1 MKNKPIRHKEK
12 NTFQFKSFSERINDI
27 DIDVF
32 HRVAHKNE
40 ENNEEVET
48 YFHETLQKW
57 NFLNLTEGYCTF
69 KRQVRDI
76 VTLPQL
82 LNKKQHV
89 MDLLLEYI
97 KKQDVLFLQP
107 ILELVVALA
116 KDLQKDFYD
125 YFPEFLNAIID
136 LLQTKD
142 PEQIEYAFVALAYLF
157 KFLWRYLVKN
167 VRTVLDMLLPLL
179 NDAQPV
185 YINNFAAESFAF
197 VVRKVKDKEAFVKL
211 LLKILEESRHS
222 VAGSGRL
229 MFEVISGTPGQFHSC
244 ADQILLLYFHS
255 LKDQSINQDLA
266 YSVMRQVVNCI
277 LRNIHPSKCYVLW
290 NTFLKALDATTTE
303 LKVLS
308 ERRKCHL
315 ELVLCLMNIVL
326 THKNGRMLDDPV
338 PLINKLINMIEDRF
352 QTNDNNVS
360 SEIINALINI
370 LLSDV
375 KLAQETSSHL
385 LHKIMSIDNVEL
397 LYNAIEKLINYSSFE
412 TLVLPHLL
420 KRCNII
426 GLKSE
431 EVRLLGKI
439 IRQKAPPCLG
449 GLTLN
454 KWKKFTLDIR
464 NVSKESMDYFLKE
477 LNAITTDIT
486 SSDALWMIM
495 IVPHFKL
502 LPEDIKVTI
511 KKQFLT
517 VYKKILYHENMENI
531 MELNKFNFIFLFLL
545 DTTTHI
551 LEREE
556 FYEFTKSHDI
566 EIMRLLEKQNN
577 DPFIL
582 NAIDLYLTFY
592 NGSQYHEKFFNQ
604 VVFDVLHNCIVKK
617 LNSPIHP
624 IRLIVTHI
632 YSLFANVAGIII
644 SKEDIDKNPLNL
656 IYLAEGIPATIQRYR
671 DKLLHLQDLTFES
684 NAMANLNP
692 KYYEIPLRY
701 LLGNFYINFSL
712 LWDPVSKIIGSYAS
726 KECGQFWPVFL
737 SELKDATDWTYQR
750 VHQSEIIQSLELEIC
765 KMDDKADNNNYKI
778 LLWKC
783 MPLFASYCEM
793 KNRDLTSLFIEFV
806 NNNFFKS
813 NAEDAKFC
821 SIKKHASASVVNDN
835 TNEEGSNTDEEAIE
849 KDKMFSKVENKNL
862 PAQERI
868 YKIKLLL
875 AQMDIYGKMR
885 NPNVFYRETE
895 MHKIYLDLLSS
906 KNPEIQNAA
915 LNCLCTYKYKYLLPY
930 KDHLYN
936 IIGEKNFKNEL
947 ARFKVDP
954 ESNVILDEDRA
965 GLMPVLMR
973 IVYAK
978 MIMKTG
984 MRTGGKAGGLLRRK
998 IILRFLA
1005 GSKEDEMIMFVEM
1018 AFKPFKRYLSF
1029 FPNASVD
1036 LNVLTKNIID
1046 AVDLTNVIPPKRL
1059 RSAINLLGIMIEQFG
1074 GKMTGKLLPYLLGIS
1089 MCIGAIVTG
1098 ILQRSDEIHSGY
1110 LSTIKNVKTNSIA
1123 IIARFFSHFENYPW
1137 KKDEIDALFNVMV
1150 FPWLEKLPIEGIH
1163 SPTALLKLFISWSQ
1177 NSRYYPLF
1185 LRHQDNNINVTILPY
1200 IMKLLL
1206 GTKTH
1211 SSVINAIL
1219 EMIEKML
1226 TMKDYE
1232 KVNTDTEKVDM
1243 DMPFLPLT
1251 SVLTNLL
1258 PVNDK
1263 LPSDGSINYGSII
1276 LLPHVDD
1283 ILEYMKRKLKN
1294 SKRGMNK
1301 TELTILSRISE
1312 FAKDPDTC
1320 DTLLVLILP
1329 ILMKKALTNESEDII
1344 IELITTVRNLIKHV
1358 KSIGETHLR
1367 ALAPLL
1373 GVISSVPARKLIIQ
1387 LYGIIAAERSA
1398 EGDQRSIVQNYNL
1411 LEGLNAWDRR
1421 WIDQPDFEK
1430 RLNTF
1435 GDINDLIEKNE
1446 IALNCGA
1453 SIIYNCFFFL
1463 KNESDLA
1470 IKDYAGQCLKNIGPK
1485 LARKYKDNPSDRRY
1499 LMDETIL
1506 HLIKKGIS
1514 SKSEVLCSQSIA
1526 FLGHMSLECP
1536 DVHPV
1541 LRDLSGLCNKA
1552 DPEVDFFENMQHL
1565 QMHRRARALLK
1576 FCALSKTLI
1585 KRPNPKTLTQ
1595 FILPLASTYLCNE
1608 AYINKNN
1615 MVDAAIETI
1624 GTICKLLPWYHYEII
1639 LKYYL
1644 NALRRNVQFQKQ
1656 IIRLIVTIL
1665 DSFHYELSKYK
1676 PSEEVSS
1683 LKGTPLSASEK
1694 ELNNEEVEEDDDGK
1708 GNEDENEE
1716 DKEERMD
1723 VELNNE
1729 NIVDVEDNDD
1739 RIEADLPLFQ
1749 RQIILSQY
1757 GAKRVISGISKG
1769 LLPQLYRSIAART
1782 RQDGIHKINKKKVI
1796 ADKEEEDLMRV
1807 PIALALVKLL
1817 QKLPEDILE
1826 SHLPGIFMKLCTF
1839 LKSRL
1844 ESVRRVTR
1852 EVLQKIMITLGPKYL
1867 HHLLRELNSLLTKGF
1882 QVHVLAYTIH
1892 SVLNVLKPHFQ
1903 KFDINSN
1910 LQSILSVCKID
1921 LFGLTAE
1928 EKEVIGIVKNV
1939 TEAKS
1944 TKSYDIFHILAEY
1957 MTESCL
1963 LDLMMPLKD
1972 VLMRTHSHKTVQK
1985 VVECLKNIVLGLAD
1999 NNFIPLEQTLI
2010 FLYGIVSESIPE
2022 LLAVK
2027 KHERLTEKE
2036 VLQSQK
2042 PDCFIIPA
2050 EPKNRM
2056 GMKVASKT
2064 TTNTNVHVIVE
2075 FGLKLYHIFLKREK
2089 ISDATFKPYLEPLVS
2104 ILTNCLKSQHVK
2116 LCTLTLQCLSWILK
2130 MDLTSVR
2137 ESITDIC
2144 SSIFEVLHK
2153 YAAAGLSKGD
2163 NFDLVMAAFKC
2174 VSVLVRDVKHFTI
2187 SVEQLKILL
2196 LYAEQDLYDGD
2207 KQATAFALLKA
2218 IIKRK
2223 LTAPEM
2229 DVVMKKVAALSITSE
2244 LEHVR
2249 LQSRSVFYSYL
2260 MEYPHNNH
2268 LDDHIAFYLFQLSY
2282 EMQYGRISALQ
2293 MINSIITGFPLKS
2306 LIKRAG
2312 FIFLN
2317 TSARLVNDDDP
2328 ICRKLCATCIKV
2340 MLIRLP
2346 HNERDKL
2353 FDIVF
2358 AWLKDSQIIHRRLA
2372 AQLCGIFV
2380 VVEKETFESRLA
2392 NILPILLQQFHDNID
2407 ALKKPEPGH
2416 YVKLHSE
2423 REEIKK
2429 RKQNSN
2435 IKDPERLKDHHLYQ
2449 VLQLLLK
2456 ISGQCPGFLKNKKYN
2471 EEISSFA
2478 EHSQSLLAHPHL
2490 WVRLGATQLI
2500 GFILS
2505 VLDVKKIVELIKNPE
2520 EHATI
2525 ESYIYSNPVDTLKS
2539 LSLDLIAQLQPDMM
2553 FEELADQVVKNL
2565 IFLGRILKSFESP
2578 NIVNSDNEDENKDGN
2593 VLSLSWLM
2601 RRLRKSVNIEV
2612 IQAPKSISVRSA
2624 VFKWIAGILAT
2635 IPIEELDTLL
2645 FNLMSPLVREMST
2658 TEESNAPLRQLAKE
2672 VASMIK
2678 KQIGIEEY
2686 ARLLS
2691 KVQQKLD
2698 SKKTERRKI
2707 RKQQLV
2713 TDPELAAKRKIAK
2726 QQKKKESKK
2735 RKLDNVRG
2743 KNISRKRFKKEID
2756 LEIF

>member
-12 NTFQFKSFSERINDI
+12 NTFQFKSFSERVNEIDI
-27 DIDVF
+27 DIF

-40 ENNEEVET
+40 ENEEVET
-48 YFHETLQKW
+48 YFHETLQKL
-57 NFLNLTEGYCTF
+57 NFLNLTEGYCSF

-82 LNKKQHV
+82 LNKKQYV
-89 MDLLLEYI
+89 IDLLLEYLN
-97 KKQDVLFLQP
+97 KRDVLFLQP

-116 KDLQKDFYD
+116 KDLQKDFYE
-125 YFPEFLNAIID
+125 YFPEFLSAIIG

-142 PEQIEYAFVALAYLF
+142 PEQIEHAFVALAYLF

-167 VRTVLDMLLPLL
+167 VKTVLDLLLPLL
-179 NDAQPV
+179 NDTQPV

-211 LLKILEESRHS
+211 LLKILEDSQHS
-222 VAGSGRL
+222 VTGCGRL
-229 MFEVISGTPGQFHSC
+229 MFEVIYGTPGQFHSC

-255 LKDQSINQDLA
+255 LKDESVNQDLA
-266 YSVMRQVVNCI
+266 YSIMRQVMNCI
-277 LRNIHPSKCYVLW
+277 LQNIHFSKCDVLW
-290 NTFLKALDATTTE
+290 NAFLKVLDATTKD
-303 LKVLS
+303 LKIIS
-308 ERRKCHL
+308 GRKSHL
-315 ELVLCLMNIVL
+315 ELVFCLMNIVL
-326 THKNGRMLDDPV
+326 THKNGRMLNDPV
-338 PLINKLINMIEDRF
+338 PLIKKLVNMIDDF
-352 QTNDNNVS
+352 QIDNS
-360 SEIINALINI
+360 ILSEIINALINI

-375 KLAQETSSHL
+375 KLAQETSSHIL
-385 LHKIMSIDNVEL
+385 LKVMSIDNVEL
-397 LYNAIEKLINYSSFE
+397 LYNAIEKLIHYSSFE
-412 TLVLPHLL
+412 SLVLPHLL
-420 KRCNII
+420 KRCNSI

-439 IRQKAPPCLG
+439 IRQKAPPCLS

-454 KWKKFTLDIR
+454 KRKKFILDVR
-464 NVSKESMDYFLKE
+464 NMSKESMDYFFKE
-477 LNAITTDIT
+477 LNAITDFT
-486 SSDALWMIM
+486 SLDAFWIIM
-495 IVPHFKL
+495 IVPHFKF
-502 LPEDIKVTI
+502 LPEDIKVLI
-511 KKQFLT
+511 SKQLVT
-517 VYKKILYHENMENI
+517 VYNKILYYENMENI
-531 MELNKFNFIFLFLL
+531 MELNKLNFIFLFLL
-545 DTTTHI
+545 DTTIHI
-551 LEREE
+551 LERDE
-556 FYEFTKSHDI
+556 FYEFTKSHDLQ
-566 EIMRLLEKQNN
+566 IMRIMEKQSN
-577 DPFIL
+577 DPFVL
-582 NAIDLYLTFY
+582 NAVDLYLTYY

-604 VVFDVLHNCIVKK
+604 VVFDVLHDCIVKK
-617 LNSPIHP
+617 LNSSVHL
-624 IRLIVTHI
+624 IRLVVTHL
-632 YSLFANVAGIII
+632 YSLFANVEGIML
-644 SKEDIDKNPLNL
+644 SKENIDKNALDL
-656 IYLAEGIPATIQRYR
+656 IYLAESVPATIQQYR
-671 DKLLHLQDLTFES
+671 DKLLHLQNLTFES
-684 NAMANLNP
+684 NVMSNLDP

-701 LLGNFYINFSL
+701 LLGNLYINFSL
-712 LWDPVSKIIGSYAS
+712 LWDPVSKIIASYAT
-726 KECGQFWPVFL
+726 KECTQFWPVFL
-737 SELKDATDWTYQR
+737 SELKDANATNWTYQQ
-750 VHQSEIIQSLELEIC
+750 VHQSEIIQSLELQIY
-765 KMDDKADNNNYKI
+765 KMDDKPDYNNYKI

-783 MPLFASYCEM
+783 MSLFVSYCEM

-806 NNNFFKS
+806 KNNFFKS
-813 NAEDAKFC
+813 NSEDAKFC
-821 SIKKHASASVVNDN
+821 SIKKHENVSIAND
-835 TNEEGSNTDEEAIE
+835 NTDEEEEDDDEPIE
-849 KDKMFSKVENKNL
+849 KDKISSKANNKKL
-862 PAQERI
+862 PAQVRI

-875 AQMDIYGKMR
+875 AQMEIYGKMM
-885 NPNVFYRETE
+885 NPNVLYRETE
-895 MHKIYLDLLSS
+895 MRKIYLDLLSS

-936 IIGEKNFKNEL
+936 LISEKNFKNEL
-947 ARFKVDP
+947 ARFKVDT
-954 ESNVILDEDRA
+954 ESNFILDEDRS
-965 GLMPVLMR
+965 GLMPMLMR

-984 MRTGGKAGGLLRRK
+984 MRTGGKGGGLLRRK

-1005 GSKEDEMIMFVEM
+1005 GSQEDEMIMFVEM
-1018 AFKPFKRYLSF
+1018 AFKPFQRYLSF
-1029 FPNASVD
+1029 SSNASVD
-1036 LNVLTKNIID
+1036 LNVLIETIVNT
-1046 AVDLTNVIPPKRL
+1046 VDLTNVIPPKRL
-1059 RSAINLLGIMIEQFG
+1059 RSAMNLLGIIIEQFG
-1074 GKMTGKLLPYLLGIS
+1074 AKMTTKLLPYLLGIS

-1098 ILQRSDEIHSGY
+1098 ILQRSDQVHSGY
-1110 LSTIKNVKTNSIA
+1110 LSAIKNVKTNCIA
-1123 IIARFFSHFENYPW
+1123 TMARFFSHFENYQW
-1137 KKDEIDALFNVMV
+1137 KRHEIDAVFNVIV
-1150 FPWLEKLPIEGIH
+1150 FPWLEKLPTEGIH

-1185 LRHQDNNINVTILPY
+1185 VRHQDSDINITVLPY
-1200 IMKLLL
+1200 IIKLLL

-1211 SSVINAIL
+1211 LSVINAIL

-1226 TMKDYE
+1226 TMEDYG
-1232 KVNTDTEKVDM
+1232 KVNPDADKMDM
-1243 DMPFLPLT
+1243 DIPFLPLT

-1263 LPSDGSINYGSII
+1263 LLSDGINYGSII

-1283 ILEYMKRKLKN
+1283 ILEYMKKKLKN
-1294 SKRGMNK
+1294 SSRGMNK

-1329 ILMKKALTNESEDII
+1329 ILMKKAVANESEDII
-1344 IELITTVRNLIKHV
+1344 IEFIMTVTNLMKHV
-1358 KSIGETHLR
+1358 KSPETHLR

-1373 GVISSVPARKLIIQ
+1373 GVVSAVPARKLLIQ
-1387 LYGIIAAERSA
+1387 LYDIIAERSA
-1398 EGDQRSIVQNYNL
+1398 EENQQLIVQNYNL
-1411 LEGLNAWDRR
+1411 LQGLNAWDNR
-1421 WIDQPDFEK
+1421 WIDQPDFQK
-1430 RLNTF
+1430 RLNAF
-1435 GDINDLIEKNE
+1435 SDINNLIEKNE
-1446 IALNCGA
+1446 IALNCGV

-1470 IKDYAGQCLKNIGPK
+1470 IKDYAGQCLKNLGPK
-1485 LARKYKDNPSDRRY
+1485 LARKYKDNPPDRRY

-1506 HLIKKGIS
+1506 QLIKKGMN
-1514 SKSEVLCSQSIA
+1514 SKSEVLCFQSIA

-1536 DVHPV
+1536 EVHPV
-1541 LRDLSGLCNKA
+1541 LRDLSALCNKA

-1576 FCALSKTLI
+1576 FCAVSKTLT

-1608 AYINKNN
+1608 AYINRNN
-1615 MVDAAIETI
+1615 MIDAAIETV
-1624 GTICKLLPWYHYEII
+1624 GTVCKLLPWYHYEII

-1656 IIRLIVTIL
+1656 VIRLIVTIL
-1665 DSFHYELSKYK
+1665 DSFHYDLSKYK
-1676 PSEEVSS
+1676 PLKEISVEGTALSESGKDLNHE
-1683 LKGTPLSASEK
+1683 
-1694 ELNNEEVEEDDDGK
+1694 NNEEKDED
-1708 GNEDENEE
+1708 GNGDEHENEE

-1723 VELNNE
+1723 IELNNE
-1729 NIVDVEDNDD
+1729 NIVDVEDNDE
-1739 RIEADLPLFQ
+1739 RIHTDLPVLQ

-1757 GAKRVISGISKG
+1757 GAKRVIFGISKG

-1782 RQDGIHKINKKKVI
+1782 RQDSTHKINKKKVA
-1796 ADKEEEDLMRV
+1796 ADIEEEDLMRV

-1892 SVLNVLKPHFQ
+1892 SVLTVLKPHFQ
-1903 KFDINSN
+1903 KFDVNRN

-1928 EKEVIGIVKNV
+1928 EKEVIGIVKNI

-1963 LDLMMPLKD
+1963 LDLIMPLKD

-1999 NNFIPLEQTLI
+1999 NTFIPLEQMLI
-2010 FLYGIVSESIPE
+2010 FLYGVVSESIPK
-2022 LLAVK
+2022 LLATK
-2027 KHERLTEKE
+2027 KHEQLTEKE
-2036 VLQSQK
+2036 VEVLQRQK

-2056 GMKVASKT
+2056 GMKIASKT
-2064 TTNTNVHVIVE
+2064 TTNTNVHVMVE

-2089 ISDATFKPYLEPLVS
+2089 ISDAIFKPYLEPLVS
-2104 ILTNCLKSQHVK
+2104 VLSNCLKSQHVK
-2116 LCTLTLQCLSWILK
+2116 LCTLTLQCLSWVLK
-2130 MDLTSVR
+2130 MDLMSVH
-2137 ESITDIC
+2137 ESISDIC
-2144 SSIFEVLHK
+2144 SSIFEILHK

-2174 VSVLVRDVKHFTI
+2174 MSVLVRDVKHFTI

-2196 LYAEQDLYDGD
+2196 LYAEQDLHDSD

-2229 DVVMKKVAALSITSE
+2229 DVVMKKVATLSITSE

-2260 MEYPHNNH
+2260 MEYPLSNH
-2268 LDDHIAFYLFQLSY
+2268 LDDHVAFYLFQLNY

-2293 MINSIITGFPLKS
+2293 MISSIITGFPLKS

-2328 ICRKLCATCIKV
+2328 ICRKLCATCIKE
-2340 MLIRLP
+2340 MLMRLP

-2380 VVEKETFESRLA
+2380 MVEKENFESRLA
-2392 NILPILLQQFHDNID
+2392 NTLPILLQQFHDDID

-2416 YVKLHSE
+2416 YVKLRSE
-2423 REEIKK
+2423 KENNKK

-2456 ISGQCPGFLKNKKYN
+2456 LSGQCPGFLKNKKYN

-2505 VLDVKKIVELIKNPE
+2505 VLDVKKIVELIRNPE
-2520 EHATI
+2520 EYTTI
-2525 ESYIYSNPVDTLKS
+2525 DSYIYSNPVDTLKS

-2565 IFLGRILKSFESP
+2565 IFIGRILKSVESP
-2578 NIVNSDNEDENKDGN
+2578 NIVNSNNEDVAKDD
-2593 VLSLSWLM
+2593 LSLGWLM

-2612 IQAPKSISVRSA
+2612 VQAPKSISVRSA
-2624 VFKWIAGILAT
+2624 VFKWIAGIVAT
-2635 IPIEELDTLL
+2635 IPIQELNTLL
-2645 FNLMSPLVREMST
+2645 FNLMSPLVREMTT

-2691 KVQQKLD
+2691 KVQQKID

-2707 RKQQLV
+2707 RKQQFV
-2713 TDPELAAKRKIAK
+2713 TDPELAAKRKIAR

-2735 RKLDNVRG
+2735 RKLDNARG
-2743 KNISRKRFKKEID
+2743 KNISRKRVKKEID
-2756 LEIF
+2756 LDSF